1 MFTGLIEE
9 VGSVLRIRATRGGTQ
24 LQLAAP
30 RIAGSIHTGDSISV
44 NGCCLTVA
52 AHRREH
58 ITFDLVRETVGRTN
72 LGALKR
78 GSPVNLERALAAAD
92 RLGGHFVQ
100 GHIDCTAKIV
110 AFEESDCRLEIALPH
125 QGERYIAEKGSI
137 AVNGISLTVAAVKP
151 ASFVAWIIP
160 HTRCYTNLKT
170 AQPGELVNLE
180 FDILAK
186 YVERMVAAAGGRR
199 QRSAEKRRADASV
212 RAVPQ

>member
-9 VGSVLRIRATRGGTQ
+9 VGSVLQIGATDRGAQ

-30 RIAGSIHTGDSISV
+30 RIAGSIQTGDSISV

-52 AHRREH
+52 GHRREH
-58 ITFDLVRETVGRTN
+58 MTFDLVRETVARTN

-78 GSPVNLERALAAAD
+78 DSPVNLERALAAAD

-100 GHIDCTAKIV
+100 GHIDCTAHIV
-110 AFEESDCRLEIALPH
+110 AFEKSGSRLEIALPH
-125 QGERYIAEKGSI
+125 QGARYVAEKGSI
-137 AVNGISLTVAAVKP
+137 AVNGISLTIAEVKP

-160 HTRCYTNLKT
+160 HTRRYTNLKT
-170 AQPGELVNLE
+170 AQPGELVNIE

-186 YVERMVAAAGGRR
+186 YVERMVAPSGRYQKSSGRR
-199 QRSAEKRRADASV
+199 RAGASV
-212 RAVPQ
+212 QAAR